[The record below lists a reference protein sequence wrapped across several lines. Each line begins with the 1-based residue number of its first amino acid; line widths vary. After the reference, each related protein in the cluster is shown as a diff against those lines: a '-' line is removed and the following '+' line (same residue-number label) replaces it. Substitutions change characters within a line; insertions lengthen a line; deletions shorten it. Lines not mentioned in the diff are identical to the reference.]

1 MKARKRQPARFTV
14 SGYSPA
20 FKKEVAWNVTV
31 GETGVCAR
39 RAEDGREISIG
50 WRELFGAAM
59 FYGRDSQ
66 RGDTREAKKL

>member
-20 FKKEVAWNVTV
+20 FKKEVAWAVTV
-31 GETGVCAR
+31 SETGVHAR

-50 WRELFGAAM
+50 WRELFGSAM

-66 RGDTREAKKL
+66 RGETKAKKL